1 VLLLAATF
9 LAFGSY
15 LAAVWFVRRFPP
27 SRPLLVVLLAF
38 AGLFWLTALLA
49 LPSFDDDLFMYISY
63 ARVLTAHHANPYLVP
78 VWTYLFDPVLPYDDL
93 IWRNSTLPYGPTW
106 AYMSIL
112 WSWLAGA
119 DVVRNLLV
127 FRAGLLAFSMANL
140 FLIWRILGRLN
151 PAYRLVGL
159 VVYAWNPV
167 VVLASQA
174 HVEPVMLFFLLLSIY
189 LYQVQRPIWG
199 LIALALSAL
208 TKFITGPLLMVYW
221 VWLARDRW
229 RTALAGAVL
238 VGALAVLAFWPFW
251 QGPEML
257 LRLVRDPTNG
267 QTGAVVPGYRVFI
280 LPGFL
285 AVVAV
290 VSWRGNRAPG
300 DLVRAWAVVLLTFVI
315 LLMPQAYAWYLI
327 TLLGVVC
334 LVDSLPM
341 ILLTLTVC
349 GTSLLTW
356 MLLLVGRYYSEPSE
370 TVLRLIHWG
379 PFLLLMIWFAW
390 RYVRPQLLLLR
401 RRLPAGG
408 RHEPA

>member
-1 VLLLAATF
+1 L
-9 LAFGSY
+9 Y
-15 LAAVWFVRRFPP
+15 QIQ
-27 SRPLLVVLLAF
+27 RPLW
-38 AGLFWLTALLA
+38 G
-49 LPSFDDDLFMYISY
+49 
-63 ARVLTAHHANPYLVP
+63 
-78 VWTYLFDPVLPYDDL
+78 
-93 IWRNSTLPYGPTW
+93 
-106 AYMSIL
+106 
-112 WSWLAGA
+112 
-119 DVVRNLLV
+119 
-127 FRAGLLAFSMANL
+127 
-140 FLIWRILGRLN
+140 
-151 PAYRLVGL
+151 LVGL
-159 VVYAWNPV
+159 
-167 VVLASQA
+167 
-174 HVEPVMLFFLLLSIY
+174 
-189 LYQVQRPIWG
+189 
-199 LIALALSAL
+199 ALSVL
-208 TKFITGPLLMVYW
+208 TKFITGPLLVVYW

-238 VGALAVLAFWPFW
+238 VGALATLAFLPFW

-290 VSWRGNRAPG
+290 VSWRRNRTAG
-300 DLVRAWAVVLLTFVI
+300 ALVRAWAVVLLTFAI

-341 ILLTLTVC
+341 ILLTLTIC

-370 TVLRLIHWG
+370 TMLRLIHWG

-390 RYVRPQLLLLR
+390 RYARPQVLLR